1 MKERLGVVLSAI
13 TMASKAS
20 LNTIRKIIKKL
31 STVQTSKKLAWFS
44 GTCFA
49 VAIIYCMITYAR
61 GAKDGGLYDTSMLV
75 TLLSTTGAVFG
86 VTMIAY
92 NSKSRYENVVKI
104 QKGYLREK
112 YDILKEMGVLDYS
125 RAISE
130 IEEEFSDIE
139 ETADNEKL
147 LANQEITYN
156 G

>member
-1 MKERLGVVLSAI
+1 MKKRFGIFLSTISIASESLFNVV
-13 TMASKAS
+13 
-20 LNTIRKIIKKL
+20 RKIVKKI

-86 VTMIAY
+86 VTMVAY

-112 YDILKEMGVLDYS
+112 YNILKEMGVLDYS
-125 RAISE
+125 RAVSE